1 MEDDLTMRQLVVDY
15 LTVNGLRA
23 ISASR
28 RDQVLV
34 VLAQHKTNLV
44 VLDPRFGQE
53 DGLDLLREIRARADA
68 PVIIVTGHR
77 REEIA
82 CGRTGTWCGCYL
94 IKPFGLRELLA
105 RFSRQSEES
114 GGLVLLCVVMD
125 DLPFL
130 DQAPIEFS
138 TIAED
143 AAMTVGQSRKR

>member
-15 LTVNGLRA
+15 LTVNGFRA

-77 REEIA
+77 REEID
-82 CGRTGTWCGCYL
+82 RVV
-94 IKPFGLRELLA
+94 GLELGA
-105 RFSRQSEES
+105 
-114 GGLVLLCVVMD
+114 
-125 DLPFL
+125 
-130 DQAPIEFS
+130 
-138 TIAED
+138 D
-143 AAMTVGQSRKR
+143 AT